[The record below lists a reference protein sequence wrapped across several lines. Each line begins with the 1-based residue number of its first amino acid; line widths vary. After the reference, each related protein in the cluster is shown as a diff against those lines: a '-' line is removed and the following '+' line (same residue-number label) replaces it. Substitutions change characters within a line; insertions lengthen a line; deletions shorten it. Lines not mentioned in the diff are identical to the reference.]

1 MVTCGLNVKKFGI
14 SFGDTEILNNISFD
28 VKPGEIITI
37 LGPSGSGKSTILRA
51 IAGLESNHEGE
62 IVINDTCV
70 SSKST
75 YINIDKRK
83 SGYIFQD
90 YALFPHLN
98 VEENIGFALYKMSRQ
113 KKEHRVQELL
123 KQFDIVKHK
132 NKQIHELSGGQ
143 QQRVAIARVIAFNP
157 SVLLLDEPFSN
168 LDTML
173 RNKTKVWLKKVIKEL
188 RLSAIL
194 VTHDQKEALSIS
206 DKIGIIHNK
215 KIVQFGTPQ
224 EIFNQPKNLYVAK
237 FLGDI
242 SKIPNKVAKQLGLK
256 IEENKIPVLRINDV
270 QITTKENEIPLE
282 ILDVSYCGDYYE
294 VLLTYKN
301 HPKSTLQVRAEAS
314 NFLKVGEIVYLDINP
329 EKIML
334 IDK

>member
-1 MVTCGLNVKKFGI
+1 MSCGLSVKEFGI
-14 SFGDTEILNNISFD
+14 SFGDTEILKDISFD
-28 VKPGEIITI
+28 VQPGEIVTL
-37 LGPSGSGKSTILRA
+37 LGPSGCGKSTILRS
-51 IAGLESNHEGE
+51 IAGLEREHQGE
-62 IVINDTCV
+62 ISINNLCV
-70 SSKST
+70 SSRST
-75 YINIDKRK
+75 YVNIDERK

-98 VEENIGFALYKMSRQ
+98 VEENIGFALFKLPKR
-113 KKEHRVQELL
+113 KKELRVLELL
-123 KQFDIVKHK
+123 EQFDIMHHRR
-132 NKQIHELSGGQ
+132 KQIHELSGGQ
-143 QQRVAIARVIAFNP
+143 QQRVAIARVIAYNP

-168 LDTML
+168 LDTFL
-173 RNKTKVWLKKVIKEL
+173 RQKTKIWLKKVIKEL

-224 EIFNQPKNLYVAK
+224 EIFNKPKNLYVAK

-242 SKIPNKVAKQLGLK
+242 STLPNSLIKKLK
-256 IEENKIPVLRINDV
+256 IDITEDKIAIIRINDAHLSKI
-270 QITTKENEIPLE
+270 QNNIPLTV
-282 ILDVSYCGDYYE
+282 LDVSYCGDYYE
-294 VLLTYKN
+294 VLLSYEN
-301 HPKSTLQVRAEAS
+301 HIENNLIVRTETTNS
-314 NFLKVGEIVYLDINP
+314 LKVGETMYLDINP

>member
-1 MVTCGLNVKKFGI
+1 MSCGLSVKEFGI
-14 SFGDTEILNNISFD
+14 SFGDTEILKDISFD
-28 VKPGEIITI
+28 VQPGEIVTL
-37 LGPSGSGKSTILRA
+37 LGPSGCGKSTILRS
-51 IAGLESNHEGE
+51 IAGLEREHQGQIS
-62 IVINDTCV
+62 INNLCV
-70 SSKST
+70 SSRST
-75 YINIDKRK
+75 YVNIDERK

-98 VEENIGFALYKMSRQ
+98 VEENIGFALFKLPKR
-113 KKEHRVQELL
+113 KKELRVLELL
-123 KQFDIVKHK
+123 EQFDIMHHRR
-132 NKQIHELSGGQ
+132 KQIHELSGGQ
-143 QQRVAIARVIAFNP
+143 QQRVAIARVIAYNP

-168 LDTML
+168 LDTFL
-173 RNKTKVWLKKVIKEL
+173 RQKTKIWLKKVIKEL

-224 EIFNQPKNLYVAK
+224 EIFNKPKNLYVAK

-242 SKIPNKVAKQLGLK
+242 STLPNSLVKKLK
-256 IEENKIPVLRINDV
+256 IDITENKIAIIRINDAHL
-270 QITTKENEIPLE
+270 TKIQNNIPLTV
-282 ILDVSYCGDYYE
+282 LDVSYCGDYYE
-294 VLLTYKN
+294 VLLSYEN
-301 HPKSTLQVRAEAS
+301 HIENNLIVRTETTNS
-314 NFLKVGEIVYLDINP
+314 LKVGETMYLDINT

>member
-1 MVTCGLNVKKFGI
+1 MSCGLSVKEFGI
-14 SFGDTEILNNISFD
+14 SFGDTEILRDISFD
-28 VKPGEIITI
+28 VQPGEIVTL
-37 LGPSGSGKSTILRA
+37 LGPSGCGKSTILRS
-51 IAGLESNHEGE
+51 IAGLEREHQGE
-62 IVINDTCV
+62 ISINDLCV
-70 SSKST
+70 SSRST
-75 YINIDKRK
+75 YVNIDERK

-98 VEENIGFALYKMSRQ
+98 VEENIGFALFKLPKR
-113 KKEHRVQELL
+113 KRELRVLELL
-123 KQFDIVKHK
+123 EQFDIMHHRR
-132 NKQIHELSGGQ
+132 KQIHELSGGQ
-143 QQRVAIARVIAFNP
+143 QQRVAIARVIAYNP

-168 LDTML
+168 LDTFL
-173 RNKTKVWLKKVIKEL
+173 RQKTKIWLKKVIKEL

-242 SKIPNKVAKQLGLK
+242 SKLPNELVEKFNINVKDHQIP
-256 IEENKIPVLRINDV
+256 IIRINDTHL
-270 QITTKENEIPLE
+270 TTKTNDIPLQ

-294 VLLTYKN
+294 VLLAYEN
-301 HPKSTLQVRAEAS
+301 HEDSTLLVRTQAS
-314 NFLKVGEIVYLDINP
+314 NFLKVGETMYLDINP

>member
-1 MVTCGLNVKKFGI
+1 MSCGLSVKEFGI
-14 SFGDTEILNNISFD
+14 SFGDTEILKDISFD
-28 VKPGEIITI
+28 VQPGEIVTL
-37 LGPSGSGKSTILRA
+37 LGPSGCGKSTILRS
-51 IAGLESNHEGE
+51 IAGLEREHQGE
-62 IVINDTCV
+62 ISINNLCV
-70 SSKST
+70 SSRST
-75 YINIDKRK
+75 YVNIDERK

-98 VEENIGFALYKMSRQ
+98 VEENIGFALFKLPKR
-113 KKEHRVQELL
+113 KKELRVLELL
-123 KQFDIVKHK
+123 EQFDIMHHRR
-132 NKQIHELSGGQ
+132 KQIHELSGGQ
-143 QQRVAIARVIAFNP
+143 QQRVAIARVIAYNP

-168 LDTML
+168 LDTFL
-173 RNKTKVWLKKVIKEL
+173 RQKTKIWLKKVIKEL

-224 EIFNQPKNLYVAK
+224 EIFNKPKNLYVAK

-242 SKIPNKVAKQLGLK
+242 STLPNSLIKKLK
-256 IEENKIPVLRINDV
+256 IDITEDKIAIIRINDAHL
-270 QITTKENEIPLE
+270 TKIQNNIPLTV
-282 ILDVSYCGDYYE
+282 LDVSYCGDYYE
-294 VLLTYKN
+294 VLLSYEN
-301 HPKSTLQVRAEAS
+301 HIENNLIVRTETTNS
-314 NFLKVGEIVYLDINP
+314 LKVGETMYLDIKP

>member
-1 MVTCGLNVKKFGI
+1 MSCGLSVKEFGI
-14 SFGDTEILNNISFD
+14 SFGDTEILKDISFD
-28 VKPGEIITI
+28 VQPGEIVTL
-37 LGPSGSGKSTILRA
+37 LGPSGCGKSTILRS
-51 IAGLESNHEGE
+51 IAGLEREHQGE
-62 IVINDTCV
+62 ISINNLCV
-70 SSKST
+70 SSRST
-75 YINIDKRK
+75 YVNIDERK

-98 VEENIGFALYKMSRQ
+98 VEENIGFALFKLPKR
-113 KKEHRVQELL
+113 KKELRVLELL
-123 KQFDIVKHK
+123 EQFDIMHHRR
-132 NKQIHELSGGQ
+132 KQIHELSGGQ
-143 QQRVAIARVIAFNP
+143 QQRVAIARVIAYNP

-168 LDTML
+168 LDTFL
-173 RNKTKVWLKKVIKEL
+173 RQKTKIWLKKVIKEL

-224 EIFNQPKNLYVAK
+224 EIFNKPKNLYVAK

-242 SKIPNKVAKQLGLK
+242 STLPNSLVKKLK
-256 IEENKIPVLRINDV
+256 IDITENKIAIIRINDAHL
-270 QITTKENEIPLE
+270 TKIQNNIPLTV
-282 ILDVSYCGDYYE
+282 LDVSYCGDYYE
-294 VLLTYKN
+294 VLLSYEN
-301 HPKSTLQVRAEAS
+301 HIENNLIVRTETTNS
-314 NFLKVGEIVYLDINP
+314 LKVGETMYLDINT